1 MRDYT
6 PKSPGGDFF
15 ELTYTPIAC
24 VTYTAMADMFYGALP
39 RIFEKAKML
48 RNTMTVTEHILWN
61 QLSKKQLG
69 GYKFRKQHPI
79 NNYIVDFYCH
89 EAKLVVEIDGD
100 VHTQPEQAEYDKGRT
115 HNLQM
120 FGITV
125 IRFTNHQIETQLEQV
140 LTSIA
145 SHLIS

>member
-1 MRDYT
+1 MIYILMT
-6 PKSPGGDFF
+6 
-15 ELTYTPIAC
+15 
-24 VTYTAMADMFYGALP
+24 DMFYGASP

-48 RNTMTVTEHILWN
+48 RNTMTATEHILWN
-61 QLSKKQLG
+61 HLSKKQLG

-100 VHTQPEQAEYDKGRT
+100 VHTQPEQTEYDKGRT

-140 LTSIA
+140 LTSMA